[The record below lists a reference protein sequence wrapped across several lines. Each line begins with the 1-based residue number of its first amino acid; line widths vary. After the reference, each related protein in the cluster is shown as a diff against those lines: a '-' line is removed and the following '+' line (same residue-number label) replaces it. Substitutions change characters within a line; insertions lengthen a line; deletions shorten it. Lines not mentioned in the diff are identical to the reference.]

1 MGIIEGSEQ
10 ENKWSTLLMEQY
22 EAWERQIEGWV
33 FNQEATVK
41 IQARE
46 NQEWVYGPEDG
57 IERTWSQ
64 F

>member
-46 NQEWVYGPEDG
+46 N
-57 IERTWSQ
+57 
-64 F
+64 